1 MHLRDPEPPDPPADS
16 KDSWRVTSVE
26 ASILVSGIQPKGVG
40 WRKKSGEDATARE
53 VQVMPRPTILTPT
66 ALARVVSL
74 VAHGRSAAEIAREMG
89 CTLGTL
95 RVRCSQNRISLR
107 RRTIGSREEKVTAMN
122 LVPSAKAN
130 SAARRKSLDR
140 VKQNRT
146 VVSESSVEVCIELK
160 VLLPQLT
167 AEQLRERG
175 ALRGTSGST
184 LAAELLV
191 TIARDG
197 LYDAVL
203 DGV

>member
-1 MHLRDPEPPDPPADS
+1 MAAADALHARYRAFS
-16 KDSWRVTSVE
+16 NLPRFGRGVE
-26 ASILVSGIQPKGVG
+26 IEIRQRPSAQP
-40 WRKKSGEDATARE
+40 RR
-53 VQVMPRPTILTPT
+53 VQVMPRPTILTQA
-66 ALARVVSL
+66 ALAHVVSL
-74 VAHGRSAAEIAREMG
+74 VAHGRSAAEIAREIG

-95 RVRCSQNRISLR
+95 RVRCSQHRISLR
-107 RRTIGSREEKVTAMN
+107 RRATGSREEKVTTMN

-130 SAARRKSLDR
+130 AAARRKSVDR
-140 VKQNRT
+140 VEQNRT

-175 ALRGTSGST
+175 ALRGISGST

-203 DGV
+203 DGG